1 MRMSLRRFLPTSR
14 QRSAGAD
21 ASNKVPAKSL
31 AVRKAFWRRSN
42 RIGGVHLTS
51 AGRPSVVCLCE
62 RRRISQTLTQ
72 FHDAVRSPV
81 QNGAAVRGALRAA
94 AALCSLPWNF
104 RNRHDRI
111 CDRRTVAGYRGKPR
125 GQRFV
130 DRIARQRL
138 CARRRRWRP
147 SGCRHHNVAVT
158 SAKGSRSE
166 VQNPAPICLTGHAE
180 SDPFDLCSID
190 QALWSAQAC
199 WTRANSKSSDIR
211 QRRQGSIARVQF
223 SVSVD
228 RLNAN
233 LIGAGLQ
240 MRPEAMA
247 NRRCF
252 APEHH
257 CVDESV

>member
-51 AGRPSVVCLCE
+51 AGHPSVVCLCE
-62 RRRISQTLTQ
+62 RRRISQTLTS

-81 QNGAAVRGALRAA
+81 QNGAAVRAALRAA

-125 GQRFV
+125 GQRFI

-158 SAKGSRSE
+158 SAKVSRSE
-166 VQNPAPICLTGHAE
+166 VQNSGVDLFARPRRVRPFVGLTKRCRPLKLFGPVPFQRAQNSPAPSG
-180 SDPFDLCSID
+180 FDRARSI
-190 QALWSAQAC
+190 L
-199 WTRANSKSSDIR
+199 R
-211 QRRQGSIARVQF
+211 QRG
-223 SVSVD
+223 
-228 RLNAN
+228 
-233 LIGAGLQ
+233 
-240 MRPEAMA
+240 
-247 NRRCF
+247 
-252 APEHH
+252 
-257 CVDESV
+257 